1 MKKCSLLNLFHL
13 LIILICCTTS
23 FHSFSQVKYIEGT
36 IVDTLEDKGVR
47 NAKIILVNLNDSVIL
62 THKNTDE
69 NGHFVLSDLNIDT
82 FRLIID
88 HPKYETREF
97 YFLGESDN
105 QEFRLNRIILSPR
118 GKKIEEITVLAYKDP
133 VYYRGDTL
141 VYVADSFKTRPD
153 AVVED
158 LLKKLPGITVDKDGS
173 IKSQGK
179 NVARVYVDGDEFFGS
194 DATLATKNLSAS
206 SVKTVEVYETTL
218 ADAQASD
225 EKIQVIDL
233 KLKDEAKK
241 GYFGKASF
249 ATDFNRFY
257 EGQVMGNK
265 FNNKQKISAYFL
277 SANTT
282 RSTLDWRDENQFGI
296 EQGRAYEYNSETD
309 SWEAND
315 NFIATNDGFPLA
327 FRTGI
332 FYTDQV
338 TKKLKIGAN
347 YTYSDVRKRTE
358 ETSNSQFFLPDT
370 TYSTYSLNKGSM
382 QARQHRAKL
391 SFLYNIDSTQS
402 ISFDPTF
409 NMTTRTDE
417 RMLNTDF
424 NDANNL
430 TTRQSSSLNSSESE
444 AMNIKTRMG
453 YTKNFK
459 KEKRQLRLLN
469 NLIVDESGS
478 SSHLQF
484 SDYFSQTG
492 TTENDIDQEKTGER
506 SILSNLF
513 QTVYTEPFSKK
524 TRMEFSYELFNTTN
538 TSDRLSFN
546 QVGGMYSGLDSLTS
560 GNFKTVKM
568 QNKLGA
574 TFVYDFRKHL
584 FTAGVV
590 GRNVTVDNRNYF
602 TGQKINQN
610 VTDVLPKLTYIFR
623 VGQNSSLRLNSQTN
637 SVLPTITHLQPV
649 YDNSNPNSIR
659 TGNENLLPNYTINTN
674 LSYNTYNSLKGS
686 YFYTTLYNNYIFN
699 DFVSAIE
706 YDSLGRTISQF
717 VNQNSLGHSG
727 GYASGSIPIIR
738 QIFSLEPYVNYG
750 FSNRNNLVNQEKN
763 TLKSN
768 SLSTGLSLSLYTDIV
783 EFNFGFTYSLQE
795 NKNTISSNLNL
806 TNHTYRIDSRL
817 KVYLPWKMEL
827 GTDFDYSKYNNLSQE
842 FNINMFIWN
851 ASIEQKIGKNNSWTI
866 AVQAF
871 DILNQNTRITRT
883 PYANVIT
890 DNRTAVISRY
900 FMLNLTYIFNSTF
913 KQQKTVTDEE

>member
-1 MKKCSLLNLFHL
+1 MKKRSLLNLFHH
-13 LIILICCTTS
+13 LIILTCCLTG

-36 IVDTLEDKGVR
+36 IVDTLEGKGIR
-47 NAKIILVNLNDSVIL
+47 NAKVILVNLNDSVIL

-88 HPKYETREF
+88 HPQYETREF

-158 LLKKLPGITVDKDGS
+158 LLRKLPGITVDKDGS

-218 ADAQASD
+218 ADAQVSD

-249 ATDFNRFY
+249 ASDFNRFY
-257 EGQVMGNK
+257 EGQVMANK

-282 RSTLDWRDENQFGI
+282 RSTLDWQDENKFGI

-315 NFIATNDGFPLA
+315 NFIATNDGYPLA

-338 TKKLKIGAN
+338 SKKLKIGAN

-370 TYSTYSLNKGSM
+370 TYSTYALNKGSM
-382 QARQHRAKL
+382 QARQHKAKL
-391 SFLYNIDSTQS
+391 SLLYNIDSTQT

-417 RMLNTDF
+417 RMLNTAF
-424 NDANNL
+424 KNANNL

-444 AMNIKTRMG
+444 AMNIKTRLG

-478 SSHLQF
+478 SSHLEF
-484 SDYFSQTG
+484 SDYFNQAG
-492 TTENDIDQEKTGER
+492 TTANDIDQQKTGER

-513 QTVYTEPFSKK
+513 QTVYTEPFNKK

-546 QVGGMYSGLDSLTS
+546 QVGGIYSGLDSLTS

-602 TGQKINQN
+602 TDQKINQN
-610 VTDVLPKLTYIFR
+610 VTDILPKLTYIFR

-727 GYASGSIPIIR
+727 GYASGSIPVIR
-738 QIFSLEPYVNYG
+738 QILSLEPYVNYG

-817 KVYLPWKMEL
+817 KIYLPWKMEL

-851 ASIEQKIGKNNSWTI
+851 ASIEQKIGKNNSWII

-913 KQQKTVTDEE
+913 KQQKTATDEE